1 VYIYMLSCCE
11 PLITEHEWS
20 KMPIEY
26 EKQAIN
32 NYKIEC
38 KHGVIW

>member
-1 VYIYMLSCCE
+1 MYDVEVCVYIYIYMLSCCE

-32 NYKIEC
+32 N
-38 KHGVIW
+38 